1 MFGMFSK
8 KAKAAKT
15 ELKKVENRDLMEAII
30 AGSLMVAFADGDCD
44 DSELQN
50 LEKLIAANEN
60 LKHFGGEINT
70 TIGRFMSMFEAGA
83 RMGKMKAMREL
94 DDIKASPDEIEEA
107 FVMMIEIAEAD
118 GDISPEELAVLKEV
132 GQKLGV
138 RLSDFGLAA

>member
-1 MFGMFSK
+1 MFGLFSK
-8 KAKAAKT
+8 KAKAAKA
-15 ELKKVENRDLMEAII
+15 ELKKVENRDLMEAIV
-30 AGSLMVAFADGDCD
+30 AGSIMVAFADGECE

-60 LKHFGGEINT
+60 LKHFGSEINT
-70 TIGRFMSMFEAGA
+70 TIGRFMQMFEAGP

-94 DDIKASPDEIEEA
+94 DDIKASPEEIEEA

-118 GDISPEELAVLKEV
+118 GEIEPEELAILKEV